1 MLKYVYRLNFLT
13 FNDGIRLFVIHV
25 LLYVFIS
32 YAICSKYVAIAV
44 QRVRK
49 TTSLQFSLHNFSKL
63 DSFIILS
70 STILIIYFTLG
81 L

>member
-1 MLKYVYRLNFLT
+1 MMVFDYSLFT
-13 FNDGIRLFVIHV
+13 FYCIF
-25 LLYVFIS
+25 FIS

-70 STILIIYFTLG
+70 STILIIHFTLG